1 MCKQQLRT
9 IDEHL
14 IARVRDTILSRC
26 QPNPDAII
34 LFGSAARD
42 EARTGSDLD
51 LLLVIDLPKGASRRE
66 KARELHA
73 LFAGWRLP
81 LDLIVL
87 TPDEYERGL
96 NWPGHIAQIA
106 AQKGKH
112 IYGGPKQE

>member
-1 MCKQQLRT
+1 MCAQKLRT

-14 IARVRDTILSRC
+14 IEQVRDTILSRC
-26 QPNPDAII
+26 RPNPEAII

-42 EARTGSDLD
+42 EARPGSDLD
-51 LLLVIDLPKGASRRE
+51 LLIVIDLPKSASRRE

-106 AQKGKH
+106 AQKGRC
-112 IYGGPKQE
+112 IYGKAKQE

>member
-1 MCKQQLRT
+1 MCAQQLRT

-14 IARVRDTILSRC
+14 IEQVRDTILSQC
-26 QPNPDAII
+26 QPKPEAII

-42 EARTGSDLD
+42 EARAGSDLD

-96 NWPGHIAQIA
+96 NWPGHIAQIV
-106 AQKGKH
+106 AQKGKY
-112 IYGGPKQE
+112 IYGGAKRE